1 MLNKV
6 DKLDNLEKLRNKL
19 EKVKILNKKNMFRLI
34 FFILVL
40 LTFWQEKFLWQIGNK
55 KIYLSRILHTYS
67 SILRQDTLHRNTYK
81 CFTVHLINCTFNLI

>member
-19 EKVKILNKKNMFRLI
+19 EKVKILNKKTCLDLF

-67 SILRQDTLHRNTYK
+67 SILKYDTLHRNTYN
-81 CFTVHLINCTFNLI
+81 TALHI

>member
-19 EKVKILNKKNMFRLI
+19 EKVKILNKKTCLDLY

-40 LTFWQEKFLWQIGNK
+40 LTFWQEKFLWQIGNE

-67 SILRQDTLHRNTYK
+67 SILRHDTLHRNTYN
-81 CFTVHLINCTFNLI
+81 TALHI